1 MDVKEIPAFVR
12 NVVEQAVEDFNRD
25 EISGSGKTYHVRFQG
40 CYVYVDRDD
49 GIGPCPVFRLEYTG
63 DLSDWGFAIYK
74 YSADDYDDDQMIGI
88 VREETVPAEHE
99 ESVKRAADECAPGA
113 IVLEN

>member
-74 YSADDYDDDQMIGI
+74 YSADDYDEEENFFPGVDQLDGTIEG
-88 VREETVPAEHE
+88 AL
-99 ESVKRAADECAPGA
+99 RAGMKAYG
-113 IVLEN
+113 

>member
-12 NVVEQAVEDFNRD
+12 NLVEQAVEDFNRD

-40 CYVYVDRDD
+40 CYVHVDRDD

-63 DLSDWGFAIYK
+63 DLSDWGFAIYM
-74 YSADDYDDDQMIGI
+74 YSADDYD
-88 VREETVPAEHE
+88 EEENFF
-99 ESVKRAADECAPGA
+99 PGA
-113 IVLEN
+113 DKLDGTIEGALRAGMKAYG

>member
-49 GIGPCPVFRLEYTG
+49 GIGPRPVFRLEYTG
-63 DLSDWGFAIYK
+63 DLSDWGFAIYM
-74 YSADDYDDDQMIGI
+74 YSADDYD
-88 VREETVPAEHE
+88 EEENFFPGVDKLDGTIEGAL
-99 ESVKRAADECAPGA
+99 RAGMKAYG
-113 IVLEN
+113 